1 MLHAATF
8 PGADSAFWDDSV
20 PLSLNTM
27 ATRALNPTDQLLH
40 VCVHGFTVTE
50 VVPIRWIA
58 DALTI
63 LRTSQI
69 DWRRLTKLARHLSV
83 SIPLATTL
91 RFLRDTFPT
100 PIPCE
105 VLGELASIRADAS
118 EQRYFRRLSKIGRTA
133 SDILRKTGNGIGV
146 PVETCRRS
154 SAWPRCPAVSVALQ
168 SCHG

>member
-1 MLHAATF
+1 
-8 PGADSAFWDDSV
+8 
-20 PLSLNTM
+20 M

-40 VCVHGFTVTE
+40 VCVHGFTATE

-69 DWRRLTKLARHLSV
+69 DWSRLAELARHLSV

-100 PIPCE
+100 PIPARCWE
-105 VLGELASIRADAS
+105 QLASIRADAS
-118 EQRYFRRLSKIGRTA
+118 ERRYFRRLSKIGRTA
-133 SDILRKTGNGIGV
+133 SDIFAENWERH
-146 PVETCRRS
+146 RRAS
-154 SAWPRCPAVSVALQ
+154 RDLPPIRRLATLPQQFQLHYNLPRLTDLGPFAFSLLGKRIARMM
-168 SCHG
+168 GRR